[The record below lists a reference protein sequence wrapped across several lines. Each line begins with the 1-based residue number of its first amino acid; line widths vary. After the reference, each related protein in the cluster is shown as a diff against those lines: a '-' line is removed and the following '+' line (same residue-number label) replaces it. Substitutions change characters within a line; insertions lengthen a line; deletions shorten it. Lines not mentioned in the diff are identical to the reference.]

1 MILLRDSIK
10 FRMLVMV
17 GACLGLIVLLLVSIS
32 IYRTNKNTDLASAEA
47 QELLKSSANKLL
59 LAEGALQSGLVQ
71 KYFQAGYQSGVDLAG
86 SAVQFRRMVLGGDL
100 PVGRY
105 SFCRSTTTRPRFMN
119 GLPSIVQ

>member
-47 QELLKSSANKLL
+47 QELLKGSANKLL
-59 LAEGALQSGLVQ
+59 LAEGVLQSSLVQ
-71 KYFQAGYQSGVDLAG
+71 KILS
-86 SAVQFRRMVLGGDL
+86 SRL
-100 PVGRY
+100 PEWG
-105 SFCRSTTTRPRFMN
+105 
-119 GLPSIVQ
+119 